1 MSELELASMLE
12 EEPEKKPIMN
22 FGKNKHRMNE
32 LTIEERDCLDKLNK
46 INQKFE
52 KDKQK
57 SLWNVCKGYLNK
69 KFSLNILNESQSE
82 IDKILK
88 ELNNETK

>member
-1 MSELELASMLE
+1 MGNLELTSMLE
-12 EEPEKKPIMN
+12 EEPEKKQIMN

-57 SLWNVCKGYLNK
+57 SLWNVCKAYLND
-69 KFSLNILNESQSE
+69 KFNLNIINLDRRE
-82 IDKILK
+82 IEGILK
-88 ELNNETK
+88 EVN